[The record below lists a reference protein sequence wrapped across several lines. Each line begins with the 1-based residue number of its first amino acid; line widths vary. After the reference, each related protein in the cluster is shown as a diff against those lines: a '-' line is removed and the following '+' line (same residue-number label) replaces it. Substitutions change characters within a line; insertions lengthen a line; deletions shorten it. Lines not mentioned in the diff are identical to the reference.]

1 MRRWGGC
8 VNLRVETHHSCELIT
23 AMTELLRKCG
33 GLAPAWGWSYQNA
46 NLSAGNGAF
55 VRVKNADS
63 VYAVLHLF
71 H

>member
-1 MRRWGGC
+1 
-8 VNLRVETHHSCELIT
+8 
-23 AMTELLRKCG
+23 LRKCG

-71 H
+71 HRTGYPNSKEIF